1 MSNTYSCELKISGPL
16 ITRRKLLLA
25 ALSGDISNPLQH
37 PESSLKAERAQNGV
51 TSVMPLSSNEVQSEH
66 GASDRC
72 ERVQRYQAWSDKWGH
87 KGQYES
93 TKLEGDRIEYSWH
106 SRYSSET
113 EEIVAL
119 AALEQDCLFVL
130 RYVSYDSCSAGIV
143 AALNGCAL
151 ESEIDT
157 DQEFEEYKVLSD
169 RLASDPRL
177 SNCADTKMSDE
188 DTEFFIYHY
197 DAAIEM
203 YLDEAQAS
211 MTRELRAL

>member
-1 MSNTYSCELKISGPL
+1 MSETYFCELKISGPQ
-16 ITRRKLLLA
+16 ITRRKLLLT
-25 ALSGDISNPLQH
+25 ALNGDISSSLEH
-37 PESSLKAERAQNGV
+37 PESSLKDESAQNGV
-51 TSVMPLSSNEVQSEH
+51 ASVMPLSSNEVQSEY

-72 ERVQRYQAWSDKWGH
+72 ERVQRYQTWSDKWGH

-93 TKLEGDRIEYSWH
+93 TKLEGDRVEYSWL
-106 SRYSSET
+106 SRYGPEK
-113 EEIVAL
+113 EEVVAL
-119 AALEQDCLFVL
+119 AELEQDCLFVL
-130 RYVSYDSCSAGIV
+130 RYLSNDSCSAGIV

-157 DQEFEEYKVLSD
+157 DQEFEEYKALSD

-177 SNCADTKMSDE
+177 SNCADAKMSIE

-197 DAAIEM
+197 DVAIEM